1 MIFSSSACPPFP
13 QHTQETMT
21 HRNKIVLIIGFSF
34 KPQCWKLHVA
44 LRVGP
49 CGTWKASAQSRSW
62 LRASVLPPAHLPNL
76 YHYLLYSGLVEGPRG
91 GKDLGAGPEVSLL
104 LLPYWVKKERAGSI
118 LRLVCGT
125 TRTVPCGRGAH
136 CLRREEKTEPQVA
149 PSPHQQVPWNSSLG
163 RSEEKVEV
171 SMGCFVTPRCFIFRP
186 LM

>member
-136 CLRREEKTEPQVA
+136 CLRRGEDRATSGTITSPASALELFFGEEWGK
-149 PSPHQQVPWNSSLG
+149 G
-163 RSEEKVEV
+163 GSEHGVL
-171 SMGCFVTPRCFIFRP
+171 CHP
-186 LM
+186 